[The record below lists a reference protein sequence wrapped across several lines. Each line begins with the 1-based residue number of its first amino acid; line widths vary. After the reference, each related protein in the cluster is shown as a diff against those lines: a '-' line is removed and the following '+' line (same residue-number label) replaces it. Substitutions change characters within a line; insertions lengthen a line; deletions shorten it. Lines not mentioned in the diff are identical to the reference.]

1 MKEENKMKKNE
12 TKKMYKVVEEYQKTS
27 DRIAKVYHNVIMMTE
42 SYEEALET
50 VRMLNSLVFNY
61 EFEKENK
68 ENGFYNQRYNLF
80 LA

>member
-1 MKEENKMKKNE
+1 MNMKKNE